1 MTSFSPSSV
10 SFPSRALILLGA
22 LAGLGHFNRVAISV
36 VGNEYLIP
44 EAGWSEVQMGWIYS
58 AFYLSYTLCMLPCG
72 HWIDRVGPKR
82 ALLYFALFSGWSVIL
97 MGIAGMAMAASTALL
112 GTLITLRAAAGAVGT
127 PLHPA
132 AASTLV
138 RIPDP
143 SKRIRANGWVS
154 ASALI
159 GVACSYPLFG
169 GLMDRIGWSGALV
182 ASGVAL
188 MVTGL
193 IWRYLGP
200 VAPARTAKAAQEN
213 KLSEHPGLMELLKEP
228 KLMLLGLSYAAFCY
242 FQYLAFFW
250 GNRYVSDILDVA
262 PSTARWI
269 ASLMMA
275 FHGIGMVLGGFLTPS
290 GQGSR
295 DPIRSRGRMAM
306 LSMSAAAAMGLMAVS
321 FKEPYGVIA
330 LLTLSLAWLGVSE
343 GIFWTQAAEWGKAAS
358 GQSAAI
364 MNTWGNM
371 GGLIA
376 PIAAAWIAASY
387 GWSISI
393 GVACFLLLGG
403 AAAWG
408 RILLIHGST
417 QKIQP

>member
-1 MTSFSPSSV
+1 MTSSSPSSV
-10 SFPSRALILLGA
+10 SFPGRALILLGA

-138 RIPDP
+138 RIPEP

-159 GVACSYPLFG
+159 GVASSYPLFG

-213 KLSEHPGLMELLKEP
+213 KLSKHP
-228 KLMLLGLSYAAFCY
+228 
-242 FQYLAFFW
+242 
-250 GNRYVSDILDVA
+250 
-262 PSTARWI
+262 
-269 ASLMMA
+269 SLM
-275 FHGIGMVLGGFLTPS
+275 
-290 GQGSR
+290 
-295 DPIRSRGRMAM
+295 
-306 LSMSAAAAMGLMAVS
+306 
-321 FKEPYGVIA
+321 
-330 LLTLSLAWLGVSE
+330 
-343 GIFWTQAAEWGKAAS
+343 
-358 GQSAAI
+358 
-364 MNTWGNM
+364 
-371 GGLIA
+371 
-376 PIAAAWIAASY
+376 
-387 GWSISI
+387 
-393 GVACFLLLGG
+393 
-403 AAAWG
+403 
-408 RILLIHGST
+408 
-417 QKIQP
+417 